1 MIVGRQI
8 QERRTGRG
16 RRRRRRNST
25 VTSGVVSPRRGGRN
39 PGQTCSP
46 DVSEQ
51 VGAPILRNLN
61 FIHRSASTSKGV
73 ILTFCN
79 LCDKALLL
87 SLHNL
92 IMSKSD
98 SLYFE
103 RIKMINLISKFESRC
118 KKVFL
123 QSTFFFLDPTERNMI
138 RKKKISKHSRFLI
151 LLPIGK
157 KKLID
162 FFSNLKHKIACMSHS
177 LKK

>member
-1 MIVGRQI
+1 
-8 QERRTGRG
+8 
-16 RRRRRRNST
+16 
-25 VTSGVVSPRRGGRN
+25 VTSGVVSPRRGRRN

-51 VGAPILRNLN
+51 VGAPILRNVK
-61 FIHRSASTSKGV
+61 FHSPICFHQQRGY
-73 ILTFCN
+73 LTFCN

-98 SLYFE
+98 SFYFE

-123 QSTFFFLDPTERNMI
+123 QSTFFFLHPTDRNMI
-138 RKKKISKHSRFLI
+138 RKKKNYSKHSRFLI

-162 FFSNLKHKIACMSHS
+162 FFLIWNTK
-177 LKK
+177 